1 MMNMSRS
8 TLISNILLEGEQLEI
23 AQSVRL
29 NCPKCVQHTF
39 TITRSEQGVLYN
51 CYRNSCD
58 LEPGFIGV
66 DKIARERMG
75 PPKKKQRNVRF
86 YHRPIEL
93 LNLEQRHYLQ
103 SRFVIEDD
111 DIDRAGIRYA
121 PADDKFVLPI
131 LDPRGY
137 ERGMDLHTWDKERD
151 RKSIIYPHS
160 ADGAMCSW
168 YQAHPGRPRIV
179 VVVEDIMSAIR
190 VARLDR
196 HTGLALLG
204 TALGADKLQELM
216 NVNPAQV
223 IIALDADATDTAY
236 GIAWNNKLLFNRI
249 RVAKLERDI
258 KDMRSDNEVEEALYV
273 QSI

>member
-1 MMNMSRS
+1 MSKS
-8 TLISNILLEGEQLEI
+8 ILISNILLEGEQLEV
-23 AQSVRL
+23 AESVRL
-29 NCPKCVQHTF
+29 NCPKCAQRTF

-75 PPKKKQRNVRF
+75 PPKQKQRNVRF
-86 YHRPIEL
+86 YSRPIEVL
-93 LNLEQRHYLQ
+93 SPTQKHWLCY
-103 SRFVIEDD
+103 RFTIENK
-111 DIDRAGIRYA
+111 DIERAGIRWA

-151 RKSIIYPHS
+151 RKSIIYPHTP
-160 ADGAMCSW
+160 DGAMCSW
-168 YQAHPGRPRIV
+168 YQVHPGRPRTV

-190 VARLDR
+190 VARLAN

-236 GIAWNNKLLFNRI
+236 GIAWDNKLLFNRI

-258 KDMRSDNEVEEALYV
+258 KDMRSDEEVEEALYV
-273 QSI
+273 QPI